1 MEASNTKSIP
11 AAFIL
16 EGNKIIHHSHPMEPR
31 FIDVLEAAAGRAV
44 PPPKALPLITDSRE
58 DLMKKSNKELKQ
70 ILKER
75 GISDKDCL
83 EKTEFVD
90 KIIATCSKVQY
101 YA

>member
-1 MEASNTKSIP
+1 
-11 AAFIL
+11 
-16 EGNKIIHHSHPMEPR
+16 MEPR